1 MDDTTP
7 EIAEKMHEMIR
18 NKTFLE
24 RAEMGCSMYQ
34 TSKQLII
41 RAILEENP
49 SISEISLRQQLF
61 LKFYGNDFNEEE
73 KEKILQYLAL

>member
-1 MDDTTP
+1 MDDTSP
-7 EIAEKMHEMIR
+7 EMAEKIREMIR
-18 NKTFLE
+18 KKTPLE
-24 RAEMGCSMYQ
+24 RLEMGCSMYA

-49 SISEISLRQQLF
+49 GISEKGLRQQFF

-73 KEKILQYLAL
+73 REKILQYLAN